1 MASHPSE
8 PTLTDTQ
15 IGFIAAFSD
24 AASAASMVGS
34 AFILLVYARFPPL
47 RRLSFTL
54 VAALAATDFLNQIFD
69 VISPSAADLR
79 DMASGAQPT
88 SALCYVQAVGDS
100 FFEMASVLWTACIA
114 MLLYSTVMWRWRWED
129 TWRTLGRFAAVVFSL
144 AAALTIAPAAAGALG
159 SGGTDCWI
167 RPAYWPWRLGIFFVP
182 LWLVIIFNTVCYVR
196 VFILLRRTVRMAGA
210 GDAVAVAI
218 SGMMARLSVYPFIL
232 AWVWL
237 LPSIAALIEAAG
249 GGQPYGLAFVASVVA
264 SLQGLFNACA
274 YGFSPGVREALA
286 DLPVCHACCRRC
298 ARCCTRLCC
307 TGGSGGAAGDDDNA
321 AGGAQAVQTPKLLAE
336 PSGLGGPATVVT
348 NNQLLLV
355 GGGESERSLPVPTG
369 PTAATSFFPK

>member
-1 MASHPSE
+1 M
-8 PTLTDTQ
+8 
-15 IGFIAAFSD
+15 
-24 AASAASMVGS
+24 
-34 AFILLVYARFPPL
+34 
-47 RRLSFTL
+47 
-54 VAALAATDFLNQIFD
+54 
-69 VISPSAADLR
+69 
-79 DMASGAQPT
+79 
-88 SALCYVQAVGDS
+88 
-100 FFEMASVLWTACIA
+100 
-114 MLLYSTVMWRWRWED
+114 
-129 TWRTLGRFAAVVFSL
+129 
-144 AAALTIAPAAAGALG
+144 
-159 SGGTDCWI
+159 
-167 RPAYWPWRLGIFFVP
+167 
-182 LWLVIIFNTVCYVR
+182 
-196 VFILLRRTVRMAGA
+196 
-210 GDAVAVAI
+210 
-218 SGMMARLSVYPFIL
+218 
-232 AWVWL
+232 WL

-355 GGGESERSLPVPTG
+355 GGGESERSLPTG